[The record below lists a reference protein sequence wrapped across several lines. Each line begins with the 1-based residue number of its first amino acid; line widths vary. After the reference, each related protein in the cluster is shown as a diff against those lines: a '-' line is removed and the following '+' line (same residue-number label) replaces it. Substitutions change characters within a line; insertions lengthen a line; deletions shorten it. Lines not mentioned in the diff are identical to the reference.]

1 MRFEGGVGK
10 WGHVLESFHY
20 CLTKVLSVGRLFGVE
35 PAELFAQSF
44 ESAMVTVS
52 CSAVER

>member
-1 MRFEGGVGK
+1 MGTRFR
-10 WGHVLESFHY
+10 VLS
-20 CLTKVLSVGRLFGVE
+20 LLSDKSVVSVGRLFGVE